1 MAREEGTEN
10 LREVLEQTILEE
22 DNKLFDEDI
31 GDERNAIA
39 KNLVDFYKLKLE
51 EDKLAQ
57 EHDLK
62 MKEILSKE
70 SLSKKEMGNKERE
83 LDLKMKEIL
92 SKESLSKKEMSNK
105 ERELDLKMR
114 EILSRENLSE
124 KEMSHKKRE
133 LDIRER
139 ELELSK
145 ANSKMEFIKS
155 GLTLVAW
162 AGLSIGVMVFESNG
176 GAILSKAF
184 PGIFPKTKI

>member
-57 EHDLK
+57 ER
-62 MKEILSKE
+62 EI
-70 SLSKKEMGNKERE
+70 
-83 LDLKMKEIL
+83 
-92 SKESLSKKEMSNK
+92 
-105 ERELDLKMR
+105 KMR
-114 EILSRENLSE
+114 EILSRESLSE
-124 KEMSHKKRE
+124 KEMSHKERE

-145 ANSKMEFIKS
+145 ANSKKEFIKS
-155 GLTLVAW
+155 GLTLAAW

>member
-57 EHDLK
+57 EH
-62 MKEILSKE
+62 EIK
-70 SLSKKEMGNKERE
+70 
-83 LDLKMKEIL
+83 I
-92 SKESLSKKEMSNK
+92 
-105 ERELDLKMR
+105 R
-114 EILSRENLSE
+114 EILSRESLSE
-124 KEMSHKKRE
+124 KEMSHKERE

-145 ANSKMEFIKS
+145 SNSKMELIKS
-155 GLTLVAW
+155 GLTLAAW

>member
-1 MAREEGTEN
+1 MRTLLFNTKGVNMAREEGTEN
-10 LREVLEQTILEE
+10 LREVLEQTIIEA
-22 DNKLFDEDI
+22 DNKLFDENI

-51 EDKLAQ
+51 EDKLSQ
-57 EHDLK
+57 
-62 MKEILSKE
+62 
-70 SLSKKEMGNKERE
+70 ERE
-83 LDLKMKEIL
+83 I
-92 SKESLSKKEMSNK
+92 
-105 ERELDLKMR
+105 KMR
-114 EILSRENLSE
+114 EILSRESLSE
-124 KEMSHKKRE
+124 KEMSHKERE

-145 ANSKMEFIKS
+145 SNSKMELIKS
-155 GLTLVAW
+155 GLTLAAW

>member
-10 LREVLEQTILEE
+10 LREVLEQTIIEE
-22 DNKLFDEDI
+22 DNKLFDEKI

-39 KNLVDFYKLKLE
+39 DNLVSFYKLKLE

-62 MKEILSKE
+62 MKEI
-70 SLSKKEMGNKERE
+70 
-83 LDLKMKEIL
+83 
-92 SKESLSKKEMSNK
+92 
-105 ERELDLKMR
+105 
-114 EILSRENLSE
+114 
-124 KEMSHKKRE
+124 SHKERE

-139 ELELSK
+139 ELEQSK
-145 ANSKMEFIKS
+145 TNSKLELIKS
-155 GLTLVAW
+155 GVTLAAW
-162 AGLSIGVMVFESNG
+162 AGLSIGVMVFEGNG

>member
-10 LREVLEQTILEE
+10 LREVLEQTIIEE
-22 DNKLFDEDI
+22 DNKLFDEGI

-57 EHDLK
+57 EYELK
-62 MKEILSKE
+62 MKEILSRE
-70 SLSKKEMGNKERE
+70 S
-83 LDLKMKEIL
+83 
-92 SKESLSKKEMSNK
+92 
-105 ERELDLKMR
+105 
-114 EILSRENLSE
+114 LSE
-124 KEMSHKKRE
+124 KEMSHKERE

-145 ANSKMEFIKS
+145 SNSKMELIKS
-155 GLTLVAW
+155 GLTLAAW

>member
-10 LREVLEQTILEE
+10 LRDVLEQTIIEE
-22 DNKLFDEDI
+22 DNKLFDEEI

-39 KNLVDFYKLKLE
+39 DNLVDFYKLKLE

-57 EHDLK
+57 EYDLK

-70 SLSKKEMGNKERE
+70 
-83 LDLKMKEIL
+83 
-92 SKESLSKKEMSNK
+92 
-105 ERELDLKMR
+105 
-114 EILSRENLSE
+114 NLSE
-124 KEMSHKKRE
+124 KEMSHKERE

-145 ANSKMEFIKS
+145 SNSKMELIKS
-155 GLTLVAW
+155 GITLVAW

>member
-57 EHDLK
+57 EH
-62 MKEILSKE
+62 EI
-70 SLSKKEMGNKERE
+70 
-83 LDLKMKEIL
+83 
-92 SKESLSKKEMSNK
+92 
-105 ERELDLKMR
+105 KMR
-114 EILSRENLSE
+114 EILSRESLSE
-124 KEMSHKKRE
+124 KEMSHKERE

-145 ANSKMEFIKS
+145 SNSKMELIKS
-155 GLTLVAW
+155 GLTLAAW
-162 AGLSIGVMVFESNG
+162 TGLSIGVMVFESNG

>member
-22 DNKLFDEDI
+22 DNKLFDEKI

-39 KNLVDFYKLKLE
+39 DNLVNFYKLKLE

-62 MKEILSKE
+62 MKE
-70 SLSKKEMGNKERE
+70 
-83 LDLKMKEIL
+83 
-92 SKESLSKKEMSNK
+92 
-105 ERELDLKMR
+105 
-114 EILSRENLSE
+114 
-124 KEMSHKKRE
+124 MSHKERE

-139 ELELSK
+139 ELEQSK
-145 ANSKMEFIKS
+145 TNSKLELIKS
-155 GLTLVAW
+155 GVTLAAW

>member
-10 LREVLEQTILEE
+10 LREVLEQTIIEE

-57 EHDLK
+57 EYDLK

-70 SLSKKEMGNKERE
+70 S
-83 LDLKMKEIL
+83 
-92 SKESLSKKEMSNK
+92 
-105 ERELDLKMR
+105 
-114 EILSRENLSE
+114 LSE

>member
-51 EDKLAQ
+51 EDKLEQ
-57 EHDLK
+57 
-62 MKEILSKE
+62 
-70 SLSKKEMGNKERE
+70 ERE
-83 LDLKMKEIL
+83 I
-92 SKESLSKKEMSNK
+92 
-105 ERELDLKMR
+105 KMR
-114 EILSRENLSE
+114 EILSRENSFE

-145 ANSKMEFIKS
+145 SNSKMELIKS
-155 GLTLVAW
+155 GLTLAAW

>member
-57 EHDLK
+57 EH
-62 MKEILSKE
+62 EI
-70 SLSKKEMGNKERE
+70 
-83 LDLKMKEIL
+83 
-92 SKESLSKKEMSNK
+92 
-105 ERELDLKMR
+105 KMR

-124 KEMSHKKRE
+124 KEMSHKERE

-145 ANSKMEFIKS
+145 SNSKMELIKS
-155 GLTLVAW
+155 GLTLAAW

>member
-22 DNKLFDEDI
+22 DNKLFDENI

-39 KNLVDFYKLKLE
+39 KNLVDFYELKLE
-51 EDKLAQ
+51 EDKLAH
-57 EHDLK
+57 EH
-62 MKEILSKE
+62 EI
-70 SLSKKEMGNKERE
+70 
-83 LDLKMKEIL
+83 
-92 SKESLSKKEMSNK
+92 
-105 ERELDLKMR
+105 KMR
-114 EILSRENLSE
+114 EILSRESLSE
-124 KEMSHKKRE
+124 KEMSHKERE

-145 ANSKMEFIKS
+145 SNSKMELIKS
-155 GLTLVAW
+155 GLTLAAW

>member
-10 LREVLEQTILEE
+10 LRDVLEQTIIEE
-22 DNKLFDEDI
+22 DNKLFDEEI

-39 KNLVDFYKLKLE
+39 DNFVDFYKLKLE

-57 EHDLK
+57 EYDLK
-62 MKEILSKE
+62 MKEILSK
-70 SLSKKEMGNKERE
+70 
-83 LDLKMKEIL
+83 
-92 SKESLSKKEMSNK
+92 
-105 ERELDLKMR
+105 
-114 EILSRENLSE
+114 ENLSE

-145 ANSKMEFIKS
+145 SNSKMELIKS
-155 GLTLVAW
+155 GITLVAW

>member
-10 LREVLEQTILEE
+10 LREVLEQTIIEE
-22 DNKLFDEDI
+22 DNKLFDEKI
-31 GDERNAIA
+31 GDDRNAIA
-39 KNLVDFYKLKLE
+39 GNLVDFYKLKLE

-57 EHDLK
+57 EYDLK

-70 SLSKKEMGNKERE
+70 
-83 LDLKMKEIL
+83 
-92 SKESLSKKEMSNK
+92 
-105 ERELDLKMR
+105 
-114 EILSRENLSE
+114 NLSE
-124 KEMSHKKRE
+124 KEMSHKERE

-155 GLTLVAW
+155 GITLVAW

>member
-22 DNKLFDEDI
+22 DNKLFDEKI

-39 KNLVDFYKLKLE
+39 DNLVNFYKLKLE
-51 EDKLAQ
+51 EDKLTQ

-62 MKEILSKE
+62 MKEFDHKE
-70 SLSKKEMGNKERE
+70 
-83 LDLKMKEIL
+83 
-92 SKESLSKKEMSNK
+92 
-105 ERELDLKMR
+105 
-114 EILSRENLSE
+114 
-124 KEMSHKKRE
+124 RE

-139 ELELSK
+139 ELEQSK
-145 ANSKMEFIKS
+145 TNSKLELIKS
-155 GLTLVAW
+155 GVTLAAW
-162 AGLSIGVMVFESNG
+162 AGLSIGVMVFEGNG

>member
-57 EHDLK
+57 EYDLK

-70 SLSKKEMGNKERE
+70 C
-83 LDLKMKEIL
+83 
-92 SKESLSKKEMSNK
+92 LSKKEMSNK
-105 ERELDLKMR
+105 ERELNLKMK
-114 EILSRENLSE
+114 EILSRENLFE
-124 KEMSHKKRE
+124 KEMSHKKQE

-145 ANSKMEFIKS
+145 ANSKKEFIKS
-155 GLTLVAW
+155 GLTLAAW

>member
-22 DNKLFDEDI
+22 DNKLFDEKI

-39 KNLVDFYKLKLE
+39 DNLVSFYKLKLE

-57 EHDLK
+57 ERDIK
-62 MKEILSKE
+62 MKEFDHKE
-70 SLSKKEMGNKERE
+70 
-83 LDLKMKEIL
+83 
-92 SKESLSKKEMSNK
+92 
-105 ERELDLKMR
+105 
-114 EILSRENLSE
+114 
-124 KEMSHKKRE
+124 RE

-139 ELELSK
+139 ELSQSK
-145 ANSKMEFIKS
+145 TNSKLELIKS
-155 GLTLVAW
+155 GVTLAAW
-162 AGLSIGVMVFESNG
+162 AGLSIGVMVFEGNG

>member
-22 DNKLFDEDI
+22 DNKLFDEKI

-39 KNLVDFYKLKLE
+39 DNLVNFYKLKLE
-51 EDKLAQ
+51 EDKLTQ

-62 MKEILSKE
+62 MKE
-70 SLSKKEMGNKERE
+70 
-83 LDLKMKEIL
+83 
-92 SKESLSKKEMSNK
+92 
-105 ERELDLKMR
+105 
-114 EILSRENLSE
+114 
-124 KEMSHKKRE
+124 MSHKERE

-139 ELELSK
+139 ELEQSK
-145 ANSKMEFIKS
+145 TNSKLELIKS
-155 GLTLVAW
+155 GVTLAAW
-162 AGLSIGVMVFESNG
+162 AGLSIGVMVFEGNG

>member
-22 DNKLFDEDI
+22 DNKLFDEKI

-39 KNLVDFYKLKLE
+39 DNLVNFYKLKLE

-62 MKEILSKE
+62 MKE
-70 SLSKKEMGNKERE
+70 
-83 LDLKMKEIL
+83 
-92 SKESLSKKEMSNK
+92 
-105 ERELDLKMR
+105 
-114 EILSRENLSE
+114 
-124 KEMSHKKRE
+124 MSHKERE

-139 ELELSK
+139 ELEASK
-145 ANSKMEFIKS
+145 TNSKLELIKS
-155 GLTLVAW
+155 GVTLAAW
-162 AGLSIGVMVFESNG
+162 AGLSIGVMVFEGNG